1 MINLLDSDE
10 EDFVPDEP
18 VNPYD
23 QKTEIEPLVRTRP
36 LDNYKCKL
44 HQKKMYIHLA
54 AQLKK
59 ERKLTIIRNNSTNVK
74 KKKILFISLNGNDQ

>member
-36 LDNYKCKL
+36 LDNYRCKL
-44 HQKKMYIHLA
+44 HQDKKQTLSSNVYT
-54 AQLKK
+54 AQLKRK
-59 ERKLTIIRNNSTNVK
+59 EN
-74 KKKILFISLNGNDQ
+74 

>member
-44 HQKKMYIHLA
+44 QQEKNIHLA
-54 AQLKK
+54 ALLKK
-59 ERKLTIIRNNSTNVK
+59 KENRQYSEIKAQ
-74 KKKILFISLNGNDQ
+74 LFISLNGNDQ

>member
-23 QKTEIEPLVRTRP
+23 QKTEIEPLVRTQSMSIIIHDR
-36 LDNYKCKL
+36 CKNL
-44 HQKKMYIHLA
+44 EGKKYPYYCHT
-54 AQLKK
+54 KK
-59 ERKLTIIRNNSTNVK
+59 RRQQMMF
-74 KKKILFISLNGNDQ
+74 KILNTNKQMLIHVTENGNN

>member
-36 LDNYKCKL
+36 LDDYKCEL
-44 HQKKMYIHLA
+44 HQEKMYIHLA
-54 AQLKK
+54 AQLNK
-59 ERKLTIIRNNSTNVK
+59 ERKLTIIRNNTTNVK
-74 KKKILFISLNGNDQ
+74 KKKNCLYL

>member
-36 LDNYKCKL
+36 LDDYKCEL
-44 HQKKMYIHLA
+44 HQKKNVY
-54 AQLKK
+54 
-59 ERKLTIIRNNSTNVK
+59 TFSSTT
-74 KKKILFISLNGNDQ
+74 

>member
-36 LDNYKCKL
+36 LDDYKCKL
-44 HQKKMYIHLA
+44 HQDKKYTLSSNVYTFSSTT
-54 AQLKK
+54 KK
-59 ERKLTIIRNNSTNVK
+59 ERKLTIFRNNSTNVK
-74 KKKILFISLNGNDQ
+74 KKKNCLYL

>member
-36 LDNYKCKL
+36 LDDYKCEL
-44 HQKKMYIHLA
+44 HQKKNVYTFSSMTKRKKNLNFSEIK
-54 AQLKK
+54 AQ
-59 ERKLTIIRNNSTNVK
+59 T
-74 KKKILFISLNGNDQ
+74 

>member
-36 LDNYKCKL
+36 LDNYNCKL
-44 HQKKMYIHLA
+44 QQEKNIHLA
-54 AQLKK
+54 ALLKK
-59 ERKLTIIRNNSTNVK
+59 KENRQYSDIKAQNFPEDDMDVK
-74 KKKILFISLNGNDQ
+74 NMNRG

>member
-36 LDNYKCKL
+36 LDNTSEKNVY
-44 HQKKMYIHLA
+44 
-54 AQLKK
+54 
-59 ERKLTIIRNNSTNVK
+59 TFSSTT
-74 KKKILFISLNGNDQ
+74 